1 MGTTGRWII
10 AEQLRQPQ
18 FCYRFHMLSGG
29 ILVLGVVGDIG
40 PLEYISETF
49 LYSQEVLH
57 QTQGWGSVT
66 SKGTE
71 GSLMIGLRTCTI
83 LTHCS

>member
-1 MGTTGRWII
+1 MV
-10 AEQLRQPQ
+10 
-18 FCYRFHMLSGG
+18 FLS
-29 ILVLGVVGDIG
+29 LELVGDIG
-40 PLEYISETF
+40 PLEYISGAF

-71 GSLMIGLRTCTI
+71 GNLMIGLRTCTI